1 MILMQGFVQVG
12 IDIPSI
18 KATLSDSEYRFITS
32 VAGSNFGEPLRLP
45 AAAQWLEDALIDEPM
60 EDAESHPSLQ
70 VRLVHQA
77 MLHLFMAICLV
88 CFLAGKKYNVEG
100 PKLTAQSCFHGAC

>member
-1 MILMQGFVQVG
+1 MQVG

-60 EDAESHPSLQ
+60 EDAEAEPAPSLQ
-70 VRLVHQA
+70 VRPHSHSITL
-77 MLHLFMAICLV
+77 
-88 CFLAGKKYNVEG
+88 
-100 PKLTAQSCFHGAC
+100 QSQGDVTM